1 MGAEEQQ
8 AGVAEVAVLTAWPA
22 LCVTYLLS
30 THYGPRVEPDVKDII
45 THQVDPVHEA
55 RRP

>member
-1 MGAEEQQ
+1 MGAKEQQ